1 MFALVAAL
9 AQVGGILID
18 KIILTRRQMEI
29 RVYVPILFLFLVIST
44 GILYPY
50 LGKINSEAFQPYYL
64 FLFFL
69 MLVVA
74 IFWNIFYYRGV
85 QSEKVHDYEIIIM
98 AQPLLTILLATIFLK
113 GERNVHIFIA
123 AIIAGIALVTAHLRK
138 AHLEVSSGTKNLVL
152 AVILMSVELIILD
165 ILLKVYSPVALY
177 FFRTGLI
184 FIFFYFYFR
193 PYLNKVSPANMG
205 LIIST
210 AFLGTLQ
217 MITKFYGFQ
226 QYGVVYT
233 SLVLILSPVIV
244 YIGSTIFLHEKIK
257 FKTVVSLIVILAA
270 IVYATIFGK

>member
-85 QSEKVHDYEIIIM
+85 QSEKVHDYEI
-98 AQPLLTILLATIFLK
+98 PLLTILLATIFLK

-226 QYGVVYT
+226 QYQQYGVVYT